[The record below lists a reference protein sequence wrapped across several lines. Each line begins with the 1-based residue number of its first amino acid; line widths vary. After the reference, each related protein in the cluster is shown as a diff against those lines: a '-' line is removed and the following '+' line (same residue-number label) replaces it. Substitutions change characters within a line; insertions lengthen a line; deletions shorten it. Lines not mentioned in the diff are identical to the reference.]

1 MRKES
6 IVVFVIIIL
15 YIDSDFDGRTLF
27 DDDAIADVFFFYF
40 SFRKMGRK
48 ENGREQL
55 CENMLQCKNGKWNII
70 MIIFFFFS

>member
-27 DDDAIADVFFFYF
+27 DDDAIADVFFFIF
-40 SFRKMGRK
+40 LSEKLAEKKMA
-48 ENGREQL
+48 ENSYAKICFNARMESGT
-55 CENMLQCKNGKWNII
+55 
-70 MIIFFFFS
+70 